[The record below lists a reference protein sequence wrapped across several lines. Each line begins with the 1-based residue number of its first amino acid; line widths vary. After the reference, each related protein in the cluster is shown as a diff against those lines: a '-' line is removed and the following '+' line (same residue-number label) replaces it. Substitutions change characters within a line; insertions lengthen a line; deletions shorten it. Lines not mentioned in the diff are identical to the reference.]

1 MGRLLT
7 ILIAALLL
15 PAGIVAQ
22 CGACEFFTGNL
33 VENGDFSDGNTG
45 FSTDYELATVSGPY
59 GLLSDAGFYVIDNN
73 ASDVHTFFAGFDH
86 TNPPFG
92 DYMIVNGSNTAGTA
106 IWCQTIDVLPGLDYT
121 FSAWARNVDTNPDN
135 TVNAVLQFT
144 TNGDLIGPEFI
155 ADGGWEQFEVS
166 WNAGDFTTID
176 LCIFNQQT
184 NSGGNDFGI
193 DDISFDACYPYEVE
207 HVLSAGPDQTICSG
221 ELATIG
227 EVGMEGFSYTWN
239 PAAEL
244 ADLSLS
250 ELDVALTNPLTDPVI
265 TEFVLSADTAALGCI
280 QTDTVQVTILPLPQP
295 DLGEDVIICEGET
308 ATLDAG
314 AGWDSVLWNTGET
327 TAAITPGTPGT
338 YTANVGDGNCF
349 NSDAVEVI
357 QPVLPSLSLPAD
369 TAICEDQTLV
379 LNPGAPGGTWSDGS
393 ATSTYN
399 TSEPGS
405 YTYTVEVMGCTT
417 SASTSVEVI
426 EYAIFDIGQVI
437 ELCPDDTLDLV
448 IPYIGVWSTGDT
460 TQTISVTQPGHY
472 EVTVAIQHCASTDDV
487 EVVTVPWPELEV
499 GPDLYLCPGEEE
511 VLNLLEQENVDY
523 LWNTGQTEPRIRLR
537 DPGMYVLTAFNDCG
551 SVSDTLRVFDD
562 GCPPTFYAPNA
573 FTPNNDGI
581 NDVYQ
586 VYVYD
591 VTDFRLQIYNRWGE
605 LCFETN
611 DPAAAWTGDMQG
623 AGYYVPNGTYVW
635 KVTGKLPDYSNL
647 DELGYVTLIR

>member
-1 MGRLLT
+1 M
-7 ILIAALLL
+7 AALLL
-15 PAGIVAQ
+15 PAGVVAQ

-33 VENGDFSDGNTG
+33 VDNGDFSEGNTG
-45 FSTDYELATVSGPY
+45 FSTDYELATVSGPW

-73 ASDVHTFFAGFDH
+73 ASDVHTFFDGFDH

-144 TNGDLIGPEFI
+144 INGELIGPEFI

-221 ELATIG
+221 ELVTIG
-227 EVGMEGFSYTWN
+227 EVGMEGFSYTWD

-250 ELDVALTNPLTDPVI
+250 ELDVALTNPLTDPI
-265 TEFVLSADTAALGCI
+265 TTEFVLSADTAALGCI

-314 AGWDSVLWNTGET
+314 TGWDSVLWSTDET
-327 TAAITPGTPGT
+327 TATINTGTPGT
-338 YTANVGDGNCF
+338 YTATVGDGNCF

-357 QPVLPSLSLPAD
+357 QPILPTLSLPAD

-379 LNPGAPGGTWSDGS
+379 LTPGAPGGTWSDGS

-399 TSEPGS
+399 TSEPGT
-405 YTYTVEVMGCTT
+405 YTYTLEVMGCTT
-417 SASTSVEVI
+417 SASTTVDVI

-460 TQTISVTQPGHY
+460 THTISVTQPGNY
-472 EVTVAIQHCASTDDV
+472 DVTVAIQHCASTDDV
-487 EVVTVPWPELEV
+487 EVVAVPWPDLEV

-511 VLNLLEQENVDY
+511 VLNMLEQENVDY

-537 DPGMYVLTAFNDCG
+537 DPGVYVLTAFNGCG

-573 FTPNNDGI
+573 FTPNNDGL

-611 DPAAAWTGDMQG
+611 DPGDAWTGDMQG

-647 DELGYVTLIR
+647 DEMGYLTLIR